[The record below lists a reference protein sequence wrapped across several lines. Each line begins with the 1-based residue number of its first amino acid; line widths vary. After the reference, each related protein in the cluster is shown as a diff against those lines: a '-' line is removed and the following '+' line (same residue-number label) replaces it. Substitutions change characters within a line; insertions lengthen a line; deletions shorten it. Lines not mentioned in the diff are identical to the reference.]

1 MTPQNQAYLLKAALT
16 GDIRQ
21 MQQASKILAGVAM
34 LLNDHDLDGLKR
46 EALIETLWLLSSSF
60 DDRCDWLQA
69 EEGLLCPEQ

>member
-1 MTPQNQAYLLKAALT
+1 MTPQDQNYLLKAAIT

-46 EALIETLWLLSSSF
+46 EALIEALWLLSSSL
-60 DDRCDWLQA
+60 DDRCDWLQ
-69 EEGLLCPEQ
+69 EEGLLCIEQ